1 MKTTSYNVWRLFFLS
16 FLALMNVSLS
26 WIEGW
31 SYDGHSFVQYSFS
44 LSQAESVLPKKVA
57 LIDGIDFCLEL
68 HDGKAAVNSCTGSA
82 INYWKSPDDW
92 DVREAFLS
100 DLNRDGIEE
109 ITLLVWRDFQPWP
122 VDRFLP
128 KGGRINTFHDSRGE
142 SCHIIMLRWQ
152 EGTFEEA
159 WAGSAMSDP
168 LRDIHAVDLDGDGVE
183 ELTGLEYPY
192 DSNKNEASLVVW
204 EWNGFGFSLGD
215 RVIGKFSTLQIL
227 EHQQDIVLAVQ
238 KKGGK

>member
-1 MKTTSYNVWRLFFLS
+1 
-16 FLALMNVSLS
+16 MNVSLS

-31 SYDGHSFVQYSFS
+31 SYDGRTFTQYTFPF
-44 LSQAESVLPKKVA
+44 SQAEPISPRNDVH
-57 LIDGIDFCLEL
+57 IDGIDFCLEL
-68 HDGKAAVNSCTGSA
+68 HDGKAAVNSCTDSA
-82 INYWKSPDDW
+82 MSYWKSPDEW
-92 DVREAFLS
+92 DVREAFFS
-100 DLNRDGIEE
+100 DLNRDETEE

-128 KGGRINTFHDSRGE
+128 KGGRIDSFHDSQGD
-142 SCHIIMLRWQ
+142 SCHVIMLRWQ
-152 EGTFEEA
+152 EGAFEEA

-183 ELTGLEYPY
+183 ELTGLEYSY
-192 DSNKNEASLVVW
+192 GGNKNEASLVVW

-227 EHQQDIVLAVQ
+227 EQQQNIVLVVQ